1 MPEVY
6 LAGQG
11 AYNHHGIRA
20 TLVDETGAAVASD
33 EITGIVRSNSCAP

>member
-11 AYNHHGIRA
+11 AYNSHSIRA
-20 TLVDETGAAVASD
+20 TLVDETGAMVVSD
-33 EITGIVRSNSCAP
+33 EVQGLVRTNDCTP